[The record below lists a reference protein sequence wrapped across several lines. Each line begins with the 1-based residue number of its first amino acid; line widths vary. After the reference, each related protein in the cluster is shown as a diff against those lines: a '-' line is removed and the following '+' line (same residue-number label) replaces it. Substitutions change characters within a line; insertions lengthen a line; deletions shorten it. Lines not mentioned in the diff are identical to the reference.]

1 MSGNTSRK
9 YKQYKI
15 MQERRKIFGD
25 ICVRD
30 VFGRLDL
37 VAFGASQGRVIINS
51 HKLSLGQVPVKSN
64 KVSR

>member
-15 MQERRKIFGD
+15 MQEKRKLFGD
-25 ICVRD
+25 ICARD
-30 VFGRLDL
+30 ERGILDL

-51 HKLSLGQVPVKSN
+51 PKLSLEKMSS
-64 KVSR
+64 KRIK